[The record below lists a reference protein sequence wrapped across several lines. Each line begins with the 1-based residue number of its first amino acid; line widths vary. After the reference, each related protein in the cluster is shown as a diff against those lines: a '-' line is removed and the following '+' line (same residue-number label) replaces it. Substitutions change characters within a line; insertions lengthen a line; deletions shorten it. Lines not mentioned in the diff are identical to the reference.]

1 MINPLRRHPVSLV
14 LAAATGVLA
23 FRFARAA
30 RGVPTSM
37 GANRRRIAPAALASP
52 QFSDGVFFNRLPGT
66 TLASGSTPGLIR
78 GMLTHRDRGK
88 PVGAVPLVT
97 PDFPAEAADLAVTW
111 LGHASAL
118 IEIDGRRILADPV
131 FQERVSPS
139 TRLGPRRMHDVPLRL
154 DQLPELTAVIISH
167 DHYDHLELSTVRA
180 LMQKQVPF
188 VVPVGIGAH
197 LRGWGV
203 PPELILEL
211 DWDGSVTLDGI
222 TLTCT
227 EARHFSG
234 RGLKR
239 NTTLWSSWALTG
251 PQHRVYFGGD
261 TGYTPAFAEIGA
273 RLGPFDLT
281 LLPIG
286 AYNDAWPDIHM
297 NPEQAWRAH
306 GDLGGRVLLPIHWG
320 TFDLAFH
327 TWSEPVERLLT
338 VAGDSSA
345 IALPRPGER
354 LVADQPPA
362 DPNWWRPLALSVS
375 GRSSQ

>member
-1 MINPLRRHPVSLV
+1 MISALRRHPVPLV
-14 LAAATGVLA
+14 LTAATGLFA
-23 FRFARAA
+23 FRLARAA

-37 GANRRRIAPAALASP
+37 GASRRRIAPSALASA
-52 QFSDGVFFNRLPGT
+52 QFSGGAFLNRLPST
-66 TLASGSTPGLIR
+66 TIASGSTPGLIR
-78 GMLTHRDRGK
+78 GLLSHKDRGK
-88 PVGAVPLVT
+88 PAGSVPLVT
-97 PDFPAEAADLAVTW
+97 PEFPAEAADLAVTW

-131 FQERVSPS
+131 FEERVSPS
-139 TRLGPRRMHDVPLRL
+139 TRLGPRRMHDNPLRP
-154 DQLPELTAVIISH
+154 DRLPALTAVIISH
-167 DHYDHLELSTVRA
+167 DHYDHLELPTVRA
-180 LMQKQVPF
+180 LLRQRAPF

-203 PPELILEL
+203 PADRIIEL

-297 NPEQAWRAH
+297 NPEEAWRAH
-306 GDLGGRVLLPIHWG
+306 GDLGGRVLLPIHWA
-320 TFDLAFH
+320 TFDLALH
-327 TWSEPVERLLT
+327 TWSEPVERLLAA
-338 VAGDSSA
+338 AGGSGV

-354 LVADQPPA
+354 LVADRPPA
-362 DPNWWRPLALSVS
+362 DPDWWRPLARTTT
-375 GRSSQ
+375 GA

>member
-1 MINPLRRHPVSLV
+1 MSLV
-14 LAAATGVLA
+14 LAATAGVLA
-23 FRFARAA
+23 FRLARAA
-30 RGVPTSM
+30 RGVPSSM
-37 GANRRRIAPAALASP
+37 GANRRRIAPSALASP
-52 QFSDGVFFNRLPGT
+52 QFSDGAFVNRLPGT
-66 TLASGSTPGLIR
+66 TMVSGSTPGLIR
-78 GMLTHRDRGK
+78 GMLTHRNRGK
-88 PVGAVPLVT
+88 PVGAVPLVA
-97 PDFPAEAADLAVTW
+97 PDFPPQAADLAVTW

-139 TRLGPRRMHDVPLRL
+139 TRVGPRRMHDVPLRL
-154 DQLPELTAVIISH
+154 EQLPPLTAVIISH

-180 LMQKQVPF
+180 LMRQQVPF

-203 PPELILEL
+203 PPERIHEL

-306 GDLGGRVLLPIHWG
+306 GDLGGRVLLPIHWA
-320 TFDLAFH
+320 TFDLAMH
-327 TWSEPVERLLT
+327 TWSEPVERLLA
-338 VAGDSSA
+338 VAGDGAA

-354 LVADQPPA
+354 LVADQLPA
-362 DPNWWRPLALSVS
+362 DPNWWRPLALSAT
-375 GRSSQ
+375 GK